1 MPLSVSLGSFSQGCA
16 TSFFFFFNLNN
27 FIYSFYFLTV
37 LGLHCCVGFSL
48 VATSKGYSLTEV
60 CGFLSTVSS
69 LSEHRL

>member
-1 MPLSVSLGSFSQGCA
+1 MYHLEVFPKAALLL
-16 TSFFFFFNLNN
+16 FFFFNLNN
-27 FIYSFYFLTV
+27 FIYSFYFLAV

-60 CGFLSTVSS
+60 RGFLSAVSS